1 MKKYFTLIAFAFIVL
16 LFGSAFIDL
25 SNLDNYAGQSIPN
38 YITKNN
44 TPVAN
49 PLTNAGATLGRVL
62 FYDKKLSLNNTISC
76 SNCHMQQFAFGD
88 TAKLSK
94 GFLGGLTGRHSMRL
108 SHSRFGTEAKFF
120 WDERATSLEN
130 QTTRPIQDFTEMGFS
145 GTSSQPNLDSL
156 IRKMHTIPYYK
167 TLFQFVYGDTVIN
180 ETRMQ
185 QALAQFVRSI
195 YSFDSK
201 FDAGLAQTG
210 NINANFPNY
219 TTEENQGKALFINP
233 PPAGGAGCQGCHRAP
248 EFDIDP
254 NTQNNGVVAVAN
266 STSAI
271 DITNTRAPSLRDV
284 FNSQGL
290 LNGPLMHNGNFT
302 TMEAVIEHYN
312 LVPVVPGNTNL
323 DPRVSGP
330 GGNLQLSAAQ
340 KASLVAFLKTLSSNA
355 IYNGQRWS
363 NPFDASGNLNMVTV
377 LKEIA
382 SNKTLQFSLFPNP
395 ASDKIQL
402 KLNRGNYRVKISD
415 GLGKIYLE
423 LYISENNSIHIEE
436 LPAGYYYV
444 EVLDMETQAK
454 QTKPLL
460 KL

>member
-1 MKKYFTLIAFAFIVL
+1 MKKYFTFIAFAIITL

-44 TPVAN
+44 TPVTN

-76 SNCHMQQFAFGD
+76 SSCHIQQFAFGD

-94 GFLGGLTGRHSMRL
+94 GFTGGLTGRHSMRL
-108 SHSRFGTEAKFF
+108 SHSRFGTEVKFF
-120 WDERATSLEN
+120 WDERAASLEN

-145 GTSSQPNLDSL
+145 GTSSQPDLDSL
-156 IRKMHTIPYYK
+156 IRKMRSISYYK
-167 TLFQFVYGDTVIN
+167 TLFQFVYGDTIIT
-180 ETRMQ
+180 EARMQ

-195 YSFDSK
+195 FSFDSK

-219 TTEENQGKALFINP
+219 TTQENQGKTLFINP

-284 FNSQGL
+284 FNPQGI
-290 LNGPLMHNGNFT
+290 LNGPLMHNGSFAS
-302 TMEAVIEHYN
+302 MESVIEHYN

-330 GGNLQLSAAQ
+330 GGNLQLTAAE

-355 IYNGQRWS
+355 IYTNSRWS
-363 NPFDASGNLNMVTV
+363 NPFDASGHLDLVTM
-377 LKEIA
+377 LKEHSA
-382 SNKTLQFSLFPNP
+382 NKSLQFSLFPNP
-395 ASDKIQL
+395 ASDMVQL
-402 KLNRGNYRVKISD
+402 KLNSGSYRVKISD
-415 GLGKIYLE
+415 GLGKIHLE
-423 LYISENNSIHIEE
+423 LYISENNNIRINE
-436 LPAGYYYV
+436 LPTGYYYV
-444 EVLDMETQAK
+444 EVVDMDTQAK
-454 QTKPLL
+454 QTKQLL

>member
-1 MKKYFTLIAFAFIVL
+1 
-16 LFGSAFIDL
+16 
-25 SNLDNYAGQSIPN
+25 
-38 YITKNN
+38 
-44 TPVAN
+44 
-49 PLTNAGATLGRVL
+49 
-62 FYDKKLSLNNTISC
+62 
-76 SNCHMQQFAFGD
+76 
-88 TAKLSK
+88 
-94 GFLGGLTGRHSMRL
+94 MRL

-120 WDERATSLEN
+120 WDEHATSLEN
-130 QTTRPIQDFTEMGFS
+130 QSTQPIQDFTEMGFS
-145 GTSSQPNLDSL
+145 GTSSQPDLDSL

-201 FDAGLAQTG
+201 FDIGLTQTG

-219 TTEENQGKALFINP
+219 TTEENQGKTLFINP

-271 DITNTRAPSLRDV
+271 DITNTRAPSLRDI
-284 FNSQGL
+284 FNPQGA
-290 LNGPLMHNGNFT
+290 LNGPLMHNGNFS
-302 TMEAVIEHYN
+302 TMESVIEHYN

-330 GGNLQLSAAQ
+330 GGNLQLTAAE

-355 IYNGQRWS
+355 IYTNTRWS
-363 NPFDASGNLNMVTV
+363 NPFDASGNLDLVTM
-377 LKEIA
+377 LKEQSI
-382 SNKTLQFSLFPNP
+382 NKSLQFSMFPNP
-395 ASDKIQL
+395 ASDRVQL
-402 KLNRGNYRVKISD
+402 KLNSGNYRVKISD
-415 GLGKIYLE
+415 GLGKIHLE
-423 LYISENNSIHIEE
+423 LYISENISIHIEE

-444 EVLDMETQAK
+444 EVVDMDTQAK